1 MTHGRRTLDVSALPD
16 HAFGH
21 KGLIWWGTVGFMV
34 IEGSMFVIAVIAYFY
49 LRLKVDQWPPS
60 LPNPELFAGSINLAV
75 VLISCVPAFLAKAAA
90 ERFDLP
96 RLRLWLALLTLFGV
110 ASLALRVF
118 EFPALNSRWDDNAYG
133 SITWLLLGLHTS
145 HVATD
150 VVDSLVLLVLMMTGP
165 IDNSRFV
172 DVSENSLYW
181 YFIVAWWIP
190 IYLTIYF
197 APRWL

>member
-1 MTHGRRTLDVSALPD
+1 MTQDRRALDVSTLPD
-16 HAFGH
+16 YAFGH

-49 LRLKVDQWPPS
+49 LRLKVDEWPPS
-60 LPNPELFAGSINLAV
+60 LPNPDLFAGSVNLAV
-75 VLISCVPAFLAKAAA
+75 VLISCVPAFFAKAAA

-96 RLRLWLALLTLFGV
+96 RLRLWLALLTFFGI

-118 EFPALNSRWDDNAYG
+118 EFPALNCRWDDNAYG

-150 VVDSLVLLVLMMTGP
+150 VVESLVLFVLMMTGP
-165 IDNSRFV
+165 IDDSRFV